1 MLVPDSRRQ
10 NPVRPATPDTS
21 QSRWGATAS
30 RSVRPSGRGLLA
42 GSQSVS
48 VRTTRAGKKH
58 FAHCV
63 QHARLGAKMSAS
75 APAAWIPRV
84 AGAAVTDEWPDPIP
98 LVAKTPDSIGSDV
111 LPGVLGEYAQAL
123 SEHTE
128 TPIDISILGVL
139 AACSA
144 ALAGKIEV
152 EAEPRYKE
160 PVQIWVCGLLE
171 SGNRKTAVLDA
182 VRKPLDDYE
191 DSERV
196 RLEPELK
203 RLASERKTKLAT
215 IEKLRR
221 NLSVDSPSELEQQ
234 RLHIADLEAELA
246 DEQHRI
252 TLTTA
257 DITPEA
263 AEELMEQNGGR
274 LAIFSDEA
282 GMFDIMAGR
291 YTSQP
296 NVDVFLKGHTG
307 GRVSTN
313 RRSRRSFIPHAHLTI
328 CIFPQP
334 GVIQGLKDKPFMRD
348 RGLLARFLY
357 VNPESPIGRRKLSP
371 VAIPNDVRLGYET
384 LITRLLH
391 WRPECPVGLALTD

>member
-1 MLVPDSRRQ
+1 MC
-10 NPVRPATPDTS
+10 A
-21 QSRWGATAS
+21 
-30 RSVRPSGRGLLA
+30 
-42 GSQSVS
+42 
-48 VRTTRAGKKH
+48 
-58 FAHCV
+58 
-63 QHARLGAKMSAS
+63 
-75 APAAWIPRV
+75 
-84 AGAAVTDEWPDPIP
+84 
-98 LVAKTPDSIGSDV
+98 
-111 LPGVLGEYAQAL
+111 
-123 SEHTE
+123 
-128 TPIDISILGVL
+128 
-139 AACSA
+139 
-144 ALAGKIEV
+144 
-152 EAEPRYKE
+152 
-160 PVQIWVCGLLE
+160 LLE

-182 VRKPLDDYE
+182 VRQPLDDYE

-296 NVDVFLKGHTG
+296 NVDVFQHD
-307 GRVSTN
+307 S
-313 RRSRRSFIPHAHLTI
+313 S
-328 CIFPQP
+328 P
-334 GVIQGLKDKPFMRD
+334 GELAGIQR
-348 RGLLARFLY
+348 
-357 VNPESPIGRRKLSP
+357 
-371 VAIPNDVRLGYET
+371 
-384 LITRLLH
+384 H
-391 WRPECPVGLALTD
+391 